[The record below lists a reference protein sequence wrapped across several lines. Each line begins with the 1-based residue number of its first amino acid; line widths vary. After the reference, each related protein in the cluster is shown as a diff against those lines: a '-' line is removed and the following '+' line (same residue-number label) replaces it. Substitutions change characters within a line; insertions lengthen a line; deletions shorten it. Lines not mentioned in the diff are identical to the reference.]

1 VVILMQENRSFDHY
15 SGTMAGV
22 RGFNDLSAM
31 KLPNVNSVFQQPYSG
46 HPDGF
51 LLPFRY
57 NAGTTNAQA
66 TPGLPHDWSDQHD
79 GWNHGKMDNWIP
91 ANGPQVMGYYSRKD
105 IPFHFATT
113 TARCSGR
120 RTRTGCSR
128 AGHRSPPHPGCVG
141 GLGGALPRGGPGRSR
156 PGCRTVVGRR
166 LSCRRGGGLLSLSK
180 HGERG
185 APTFACYR
193 SLVRLTR

>member
-91 ANGPQVMGYYSRKD
+91 REWAPGNGLLLAQGHS
-105 IPFHFATT
+105 IPLRDYHCSVLGPTNPNRLFA
-113 TARCSGR
+113 RRPSKSSSSGM
-120 RTRTGCSR
+120 
-128 AGHRSPPHPGCVG
+128 
-141 GLGGALPRGGPGRSR
+141 
-156 PGCRTVVGRR
+156 
-166 LSCRRGGGLLSLSK
+166 CRRPWRRATAWRTWTIPARLPHCGRPAAQL
-180 HGERG
+180 
-185 APTFACYR
+185 PTWWRVA
-193 SLVRLTR
+193 VVVETR